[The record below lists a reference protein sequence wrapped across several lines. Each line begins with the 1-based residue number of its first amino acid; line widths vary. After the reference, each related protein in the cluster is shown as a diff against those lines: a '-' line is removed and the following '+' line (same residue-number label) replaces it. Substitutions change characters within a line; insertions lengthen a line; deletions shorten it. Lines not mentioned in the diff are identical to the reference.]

1 MPEIFEAKKKILREQ
16 AEARLAQSVSTVEN
30 LSLEE
35 IKTLFHDY
43 QVYQIELELQNEELR
58 DTQKQFEIAR
68 DRFARLYNDAPV
80 GYLTIDHNGIIT
92 QTNQTFAEMVEKDPY
107 LLCGKALVDLISA
120 PDRSAF
126 LGRFKAFFKNPE
138 GKELRFALSGCHR
151 TVRCV
156 GRIENQRLEPENERR
171 LLLILS
177 DITEQARMEE
187 ALQERERFLTSI
199 LDTTQDGFWVIDAGG
214 RLTDVNDAYCRM
226 TGYAK
231 EELEGGLRIG
241 DLDALEDRVTTEARL
256 SRIIE
261 NGSELFETKH
271 RRKDGSIFDVE
282 VSASYLDLYGGMFI
296 CFCRDISNRKSAE
309 LTCRENE
316 MRYRLLSDVTM
327 EGIVIHKKG
336 IIVDLNAALARL
348 LGYEPQEM
356 LDKNILDFLVHEQ
369 DRDIVRKNI
378 VKEYARPYVVR
389 FVRNNGEAVFV
400 ELEARN
406 FEIDGEIMRVAAVRD
421 ISERIKSEEEIR
433 RVNEELRN
441 AIAEKDRFFSI
452 IAHDLKSPISGFLS
466 LTKILVEDFE
476 ELTVKE
482 VNRSLDALYASSVR
496 VYALLENLLEWAR
509 VQQGLLTC
517 SQSHFLLKGVVRAS
531 LDFTHS
537 VAEQK
542 GIVLRDETPDDLI
555 VCIDPPMIG
564 TVFRNIISNAL
575 KFSNRGG
582 QVRITAHQDGDMV
595 TVAVRDEGVGM
606 DQHTLSMLFSLDNKI
621 TRPGTEGEASTGLG
635 LILCKEFVE
644 KHGGTIWAESS
655 PGQGTTFYF
664 TLPVA
669 GRKCDL

>member
-1 MPEIFEAKKKILREQ
+1 MTETFEAKKKILPEQ
-16 AEARLAQSVSTVEN
+16 AKARLAQSVSTVEN

-35 IKTLFHDY
+35 IKTLFHEY

-58 DTQKQFEIAR
+58 DAQKQCEIAR

-80 GYLTIDHNGIIT
+80 GYLTIDHSGIIA
-92 QTNQTFAEMVEKDPY
+92 QTNQTFAEMVGKDAC
-107 LLCGKALVDLISA
+107 LLCGKALVDFIST
-120 PDRSAF
+120 PDRLAF
-126 LGRFKAFFKNPE
+126 PGRFKAFFKNPE
-138 GKELRFALSGCHR
+138 GKELSFALSGCHR

-156 GRIENQRLEPENERR
+156 GRIENQRLESENERR

-177 DITEQARMEE
+177 FITEQARVEE
-187 ALQERERFLTSI
+187 ALQERGRFLTSI
-199 LDTTQDGFWVIDAGG
+199 LETTQDGFWVIGADG
-214 RLTDVNDAYCRM
+214 RLNDINDAYCRM
-226 TGYAK
+226 SGYTK
-231 EELEGGLRIG
+231 DELERLLIG
-241 DLDALEDRVTTEARL
+241 DLDVAEDSAATEERIAR
-256 SRIIE
+256 ITE
-261 NGSELFETKH
+261 NGSELFETRH
-271 RRKDGSIFDVE
+271 RRKDGSVFDVE
-282 VSASYLDLYGGMFI
+282 IFASYLDMHGGMFI

-309 LTCRENE
+309 LVCRENE
-316 MRYRLLSDVTM
+316 MRYRLLSDLTM

-336 IIVDLNAALARL
+336 FVVDLNNALARL
-348 LGYEPQEM
+348 LGYEPQEILGKNM
-356 LDKNILDFLVHEQ
+356 LESVVHEQ
-369 DRDIVRKNI
+369 DQDIVRANI
-378 VKEYARPYVVR
+378 AKEYARPYLVR
-389 FVRNNGEAVFV
+389 FVKKNGETIFA

-406 FEIDGEIMRVAAVRD
+406 FEINGEIMRVASVRD

-433 RVNEELRN
+433 RVNTELRN
-441 AIAEKDRFFSI
+441 AIAEKDKFFSI

-517 SQSHFLLKGVVRAS
+517 SPSHFLLKGVVRAS

-537 VAEQK
+537 VADQK

-564 TVFRNIISNAL
+564 TVLRNIISNAL

-582 QVRITAHQDGDMV
+582 QVRITARLDGDMV

-606 DQHTLSMLFSLDNKI
+606 DRHTLSMLFSLDNKI

-635 LILCKEFVE
+635 LILCKEFIE
-644 KHGGTIWAESS
+644 KHGGTIWVESS
-655 PGQGTTFYF
+655 PGQGTTFSF
-664 TLPVA
+664 TLPLA
-669 GRKCDL
+669 DKKCDA